1 MVRWYHRFIHLY
13 YNDEDVICVPDVR
26 LNIKMSYQY
35 RDTII
40 KNDGLIFSMVI
51 SYMERR
57 YIYIET
63 GPSSLY
69 NGMQNDVFVISMAD
83 IYQSF
88 GDKWKNKFHV
98 ILIKPIS
105 DTKTAIN

>member
-1 MVRWYHRFIHLY
+1 M
-13 YNDEDVICVPDVR
+13 
-26 LNIKMSYQY
+26 
-35 RDTII
+35 
-40 KNDGLIFSMVI
+40 G
-51 SYMERR
+51 
-57 YIYIET
+57 
-63 GPSSLY
+63 LY

-88 GDKWKNKFHV
+88 GDNWKNKFHV